1 VDFFVGIF
9 GFLDVVLRG
18 VANAAQA
25 MTLGG
30 IIFLFV
36 MASPPPGGEA
46 ADARL
51 DRRLRSVIAWS
62 AGVLAL
68 VEAAELML
76 KVLLL
81 LGTVD
86 VTGVEAATSNFAIA
100 GAVIVAGRHRGPSSR
115 RRRRP
120 AAPRVRA
127 RDRARGHPQQ
137 SCVGAARSPRAAD
150 GRGGA
155 APDRGGGLDRR
166 HPLSPDHAQTRRRLA
181 RDRAALLAGVHR
193 RGGNPAHRRADQVV
207 VLYRRTRRGV
217 RHAYGDDRDQGA
229 LLFVTLVPSARSTSL
244 RCAVRRRARRGARRG
259 AGRRSSSRWACGVL
273 RRGIDDLDAAGGRPA
288 RRPRDPSPRSRRS
301 TPRWPHLTSPSHAAL
316 APGAAARAR
325 RRAQATG
332 TAPQR
337 AHVPGAGIPT
347 PTNPEDIWWSEFNH
361 HWAGAFVFLI
371 GIMSLVERTGR
382 AKWARAWPLVF
393 IALAI
398 FLMIRSDP
406 RAWPLGD
413 VGFFEVLLNPEALQ
427 HRVFTLLIAV
437 FGVFEW
443 LVRIGRIK
451 NRRGAL
457 VFPVFSMFGAG
468 FLLAHSHDI
477 VKSRKRLVEQGHAF
491 CRSPCSACDRA
502 ALVRAARAARAPAV
516 PAMIGRRFTLTAC
529 CYWLSRG
536 V

>member
-1 VDFFVGIF
+1 
-9 GFLDVVLRG
+9 
-18 VANAAQA
+18 
-25 MTLGG
+25 M
-30 IIFLFV
+30 
-36 MASPPPGGEA
+36 
-46 ADARL
+46 
-51 DRRLRSVIAWS
+51 
-62 AGVLAL
+62 
-68 VEAAELML
+68 
-76 KVLLL
+76 
-81 LGTVD
+81 
-86 VTGVEAATSNFAIA
+86 
-100 GAVIVAGRHRGPSSR
+100 
-115 RRRRP
+115 
-120 AAPRVRA
+120 
-127 RDRARGHPQQ
+127 
-137 SCVGAARSPRAAD
+137 
-150 GRGGA
+150 
-155 APDRGGGLDRR
+155 
-166 HPLSPDHAQTRRRLA
+166 
-181 RDRAALLAGVHR
+181 
-193 RGGNPAHRRADQVV
+193 
-207 VLYRRTRRGV
+207 
-217 RHAYGDDRDQGA
+217 
-229 LLFVTLVPSARSTSL
+229 
-244 RCAVRRRARRGARRG
+244 
-259 AGRRSSSRWACGVL
+259 
-273 RRGIDDLDAAGGRPA
+273 
-288 RRPRDPSPRSRRS
+288 
-301 TPRWPHLTSPSHAAL
+301 
-316 APGAAARAR
+316 
-325 RRAQATG
+325 
-332 TAPQR
+332 
-337 AHVPGAGIPT
+337 
-347 PTNPEDIWWSEFNH
+347 
-361 HWAGAFVFLI
+361 FLI